1 MPGRNGRQQ
10 WGSSRLSCHQHL
22 HLPWATENVTDKLG
36 ASKCQYKDYLICFF
50 FFFSYTTIQNR
61 FVALIISFP
70 SSWGW
75 RHPSGAV
82 SRFWED
88 YLSTPLTP
96 LTIIYLRKRKN
107 PWVEILEGGV
117 SWEVSSSASIKP
129 KTCHLFCQGSLALKP
144 LQVLK
149 QEVLLQ
155 GKVQGVRTATL

>member
-1 MPGRNGRQQ
+1 MA
-10 WGSSRLSCHQHL
+10 GSSEAVAGCPATSTSICHEPQKMSQTSL
-22 HLPWATENVTDKLG
+22 VQANVNIRTIWY
-36 ASKCQYKDYLICFF
+36 AFF

-88 YLSTPLTP
+88 YLSPPLTP